1 MTRAFLPYL
10 RKQGGGRILQLASMG
25 GQVAFPA
32 MSLYH
37 ATKWGIEGFFEAL
50 IQEVADF
57 NIQVTIIEPGSART
71 NFAKSG
77 MKIAESLDVY
87 ENTAVGQFKK
97 GAIPTLGDPDKM
109 AQAMIA
115 CAEMPKAPKRL
126 ALGSD
131 AYQMIGAALRERL
144 ANLESLKEIT
154 LSTDVAE

>member
-71 NFAKSG
+71 NFGKSG
-77 MKIAESLDVY
+77 MKIAESLDV
-87 ENTAVGQFKK
+87 
-97 GAIPTLGDPDKM
+97 
-109 AQAMIA
+109 
-115 CAEMPKAPKRL
+115 
-126 ALGSD
+126 
-131 AYQMIGAALRERL
+131 
-144 ANLESLKEIT
+144 
-154 LSTDVAE
+154 